1 MLFNSVEFFLFLP
14 VVFALFY
21 LLRHRYRLPLLLLA
35 SYYFYMSWNPIYI
48 VLILISTAIDFTSGY
63 LLGKTDKANLR
74 HFILAISMLMN
85 LGMLA
90 YFKYAN
96 FFIDTLNT
104 VVQNQ
109 GQPPFE
115 ILHIILPIG
124 ISFYTFQTMSY
135 TIDVYHR
142 KVESEKSILAFAL
155 YVCFFPQL
163 VAGPIERYAALMPQ
177 LKARV
182 SLSKNDLAVG
192 LRLILYGLFMKMV
205 IADNLGVLVDH
216 AYAHISEM
224 HSVQLIGAAVLYSF
238 QIYCDF
244 HGYSTIAIGAALL
257 FGVRLSDNF
266 KSPYFSVSL
275 TQFWRRWHITLTNW
289 FRDYIYYPMG
299 GNRASKMK
307 WITAVLVV
315 FIVSGFWHGASW
327 TFIVWGALHGVV
339 TLAEKISRLDFNP
352 ASKWGRLMKGF
363 ITFSFVTGT
372 WIFFRSPNFTI
383 AHDFFTGMTN
393 QWSLPIY
400 SLDSLSHTSL
410 TETFIYLLLFLI
422 LDYFTRFQNFGT
434 WMESKS
440 RAFRWSLYFV
450 LAFLILGR
458 SGTDIQPFIYFQF

>member
-1 MLFNSVEFFLFLP
+1 MLFNSVEFLLFLP

-21 LLRHRYRLPLLLLA
+21 LVRHRYRMPLLLLA

-48 VLILISTAIDFTSGY
+48 VLILISTGIDFTSGY
-63 LLGKTDKANLR
+63 LLGKTGKPNLR
-74 HFILAISMLMN
+74 KLILGFSMIMN
-85 LGMLA
+85 LGMLV

-96 FFIDTLNT
+96 FFIDTLNK
-104 VVQNQ
+104 VLQNQ
-109 GQPPFE
+109 GQPPFD
-115 ILHIILPIG
+115 ILNIILPIG

-142 KVESEKSILAFAL
+142 KVEPEKSILAFAL

-163 VAGPIERYAALMPQ
+163 VAGPIERYATLMPQ

-182 SLSKNDLAVG
+182 SLTKNDLAVG
-192 LRLILYGLFMKMV
+192 FRLILYGFFMKMV
-205 IADNLGVLVDH
+205 IADNLGVQVDH

-224 HSVQLIGAAVLYSF
+224 HSLQLIGAAILYSF

-299 GNRASKMK
+299 GNRASKVK
-307 WITAVLVV
+307 WVTAVLVV

-339 TLAEKISRLDFNP
+339 TLVEKILRLDFNP
-352 ASKWGRLMKGF
+352 TSKWGRLAKGV
-363 ITFSFVTGT
+363 ITFSFVTLT
-372 WIFFRSPNFTI
+372 WIFFRSPDFTI
-383 AHDFFTGMTN
+383 AREFFAGMVN
-393 QWSLPIY
+393 QWNFPLSPLE
-400 SLDSLSHTSL
+400 SLSHVSL
-410 TETFIYLLLFLI
+410 AETFVYLLLFLV
-422 LDYFTRFQNFGT
+422 LDYFTRRQNFGT
-434 WMESKS
+434 LMESKS
-440 RAFRWSLYFV
+440 RVLRWSLYFV